1 MFTEKLIAYYYTMY
15 VTWYN
20 GFIKKI
26 DENVPASCSG
36 HLVINQ
42 LIISAIDA
50 MPIVLYLNS
59 FDFCK

>member
-1 MFTEKLIAYYYTMY
+1 MY

-50 MPIVLYLNS
+50 MPIVFYLNS
-59 FDFCK
+59 FDFYK